1 MLKRLFSQLLIG
13 LFFCLDHTA
22 YAVTGNLFEVTASGP
37 AQELSFILCLNINGT
52 SPLSCE
58 RHHVSNAILNI
69 STTKL
74 GKVYQYAGIYIITP
88 GYGVTGAPLPNGYSF
103 IGTVSN
109 TSPQIIPVTPTAQAT
124 VPGAPTNAMATAGNA
139 EATVLWT
146 APGSDGG
153 SVIVQY
159 TATASGGGGQ
169 ICTVAAPA
177 TTCAVTGLTN
187 GTAYTFT
194 VTATNAAGT
203 GPASAA
209 STAVIPVATTNTV
222 LSSSVN
228 SSLTINPIT
237 FTANVGS
244 SAGVPTGGTVSFTDA
259 GTTLCAAIAVSSG
272 VATCDVTL
280 STAGTHLI
288 TASYSG
294 DLAFSSSTS
303 TAFSQY
309 VLGATFPSTVPAAP
323 TDITAVPGNGQVTLS
338 WFPPVNTGSLS
349 ITGYTVTNGVIPAS
363 CTPSLTTPSCV
374 ISSLTAGTS
383 YTFSVKATNTV
394 GTGPA
399 AYSSAVIIPTPP
411 LVPSTS
417 TLALSVSGHPR
428 TINFTNSGVSAE
440 AIGTVTATGLPIGT
454 RITGDTCS
462 GQTLTARGG
471 ACTITITPGT
481 TASSNNSSIPCTT
494 TGTAPVSGLIT
505 VPYGAGATVTANA
518 VVLGYG
524 CQYQGGYVFSIND
537 TTPTTSS
544 IGGTVA
550 ATADG
555 PYFDGSNSIAWAT
568 LPHYSVWGIAETSTI
583 GTPVP
588 GSTLLPGQ
596 LNCNGNID
604 GSCDTTNIIIKYLYP
619 TVNTDAAAVC
629 KQTSGPLTGYSDWYL
644 PSICEMGYSASTPPL
659 SNCAISGVPIIQN
672 MQSTLVDTLALS
684 SLQEYYWSSTEDS
697 NNSNMQAWFQFYK
710 TLITPNNDQ
719 SVSDKT
725 IEAHVRCVR
734 ALTL

>member
-13 LFFCLDHTA
+13 LFFCLHHTA
-22 YAVTGNLFEVTASGP
+22 YAVTGSLFEVTATGP
-37 AQELSFILCLNINGT
+37 AQELSFIICLNINGT
-52 SPLSCE
+52 APLSCE
-58 RHHVSNAILNI
+58 RHHVSNSILNI

-88 GYGVTGAPLPNGYSF
+88 GYGVTGAPLPNGYTF

-109 TSPQIIPVTPTAQAT
+109 TSPQIIPVTPTATAT
-124 VPGAPTNAMATAGNA
+124 VPGAPTNAMATAGNTA
-139 EATVLWT
+139 AAVSWT

-153 SVIVQY
+153 SVILQY

-169 ICTVAAPA
+169 TCTIAAPA

-187 GTAYTFT
+187 GTAYTFS

-228 SSLTINPIT
+228 SSLTSEPIT

-259 GTTLCAAIAVSSG
+259 GTPLCVASTVSSG
-272 VATCDVTL
+272 VATCTK
-280 STAGTHLI
+280 SAETFGAGTHLI

-294 DLAFSSSTS
+294 DPAFSSSIS

-309 VLGATFPSTVPAAP
+309 VLSAAFPSTVPAAP
-323 TDITAVPGNGQVTLS
+323 TDVTAVPGNGQVTLS
-338 WFPPVNTGSLS
+338 WFPPVNTGGLA
-349 ITGYTVTNGVIPAS
+349 ITGYTVTYGVIPAS
-363 CTPSLTTPSCV
+363 CPLSLTTPSCV

-383 YTFSVKATNTV
+383 YTFSVKATNTE

-399 AYSSAVIIPTPP
+399 AYSSAVVIPASP

-428 TINFTNSGVSAE
+428 TINFTNSRGSLE
-440 AIGTVTATGLPIGT
+440 TIGTVTAARLPVGT
-454 RITGDTCS
+454 MITGDTCS
-462 GQTLTARGG
+462 GQTLTAGG
-471 ACTITITPGT
+471 GTCTITITPGT
-481 TASSNNSSIPCTT
+481 TASSDNTSTPCTT
-494 TGTAPVSGLIT
+494 TGTAPVSGVIT
-505 VPYGAGATVTANA
+505 VPYGGGSVTANA

-524 CQYQGGYVFSIND
+524 CQYQGGYVFSMND

-555 PYFDGSNSIAWAT
+555 PYFDGHTYAQWSNNGTTI
-568 LPHYSVWGIAETSTI
+568 WGIAETSTI
-583 GTPVP
+583 GSPVP
-588 GSTLLPGQ
+588 RTDTFPISASLLLGQ

-604 GSCDTTNIIIKYLYP
+604 GCAARRVRGVRRRVPSGSGCMECCTGVLVHQRRRSTRRR
-619 TVNTDAAAVC
+619 DAEHC
-629 KQTSGPLTGYSDWYL
+629 RCRRTGSR
-644 PSICEMGYSASTPPL
+644 
-659 SNCAISGVPIIQN
+659 ISRCIRGRGKGGGV
-672 MQSTLVDTLALS
+672 
-684 SLQEYYWSSTEDS
+684 
-697 NNSNMQAWFQFYK
+697 
-710 TLITPNNDQ
+710 
-719 SVSDKT
+719 
-725 IEAHVRCVR
+725 
-734 ALTL
+734 